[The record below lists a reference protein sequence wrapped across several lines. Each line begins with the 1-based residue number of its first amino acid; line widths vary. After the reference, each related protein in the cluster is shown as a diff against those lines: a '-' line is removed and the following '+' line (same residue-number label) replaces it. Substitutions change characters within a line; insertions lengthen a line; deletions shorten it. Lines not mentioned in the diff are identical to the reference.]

1 MRRNRNVKIV
11 ATLGPASDTYEMIK
25 TLFEEGVDV
34 FRLNMSHGTHS
45 EMRDRYQMIRDIERD
60 VGRPIC
66 ILADLQ
72 GPKLRCG
79 SFLNG
84 KETLEVGST
93 FRFDLDQAE
102 GDQNRVC
109 LPHEEIFAALKVGSK
124 LLINDGKLRVK
135 VLDCGNDFANCEVMV
150 GGEISNRKGVNVP
163 DVILPLA
170 ALSEKDRK
178 DLEFSCQLGVDWLAL
193 SFVQRPEDVEEARIL
208 SKGRAAILSKIEK
221 PAAVNAFDKILA
233 VSDGIMVARGDLGVE
248 LPVQDVPPIQKRLVT

>member
-109 LPHEEIFAALKVGSK
+109 LPHEEIFAALKVGST

-193 SFVQRPEDVEEARIL
+193 SFVQRPEDVRSAY
-208 SKGRAAILSKIEK
+208 S
-221 PAAVNAFDKILA
+221 F
-233 VSDGIMVARGDLGVE
+233 
-248 LPVQDVPPIQKRLVT
+248 

>member
-25 TLFEEGVDV
+25 KLFEEGVDV

-79 SFLNG
+79 AFKVG
-84 KETLEVGST
+84 KEIIQAGAN
-93 FRFDLDQAE
+93 FRFDLDEAE

-109 LPHEEIFAALKVGSK
+109 LPHKEIFAALKIGST
-124 LLINDGKLRVK
+124 LLINDGKLR
-135 VLDCGNDFANCEVMV
+135 
-150 GGEISNRKGVNVP
+150 
-163 DVILPLA
+163 
-170 ALSEKDRK
+170 
-178 DLEFSCQLGVDWLAL
+178 
-193 SFVQRPEDVEEARIL
+193 
-208 SKGRAAILSKIEK
+208 
-221 PAAVNAFDKILA
+221 A
-233 VSDGIMVARGDLGVE
+233 VSYTHL
-248 LPVQDVPPIQKRLVT
+248 